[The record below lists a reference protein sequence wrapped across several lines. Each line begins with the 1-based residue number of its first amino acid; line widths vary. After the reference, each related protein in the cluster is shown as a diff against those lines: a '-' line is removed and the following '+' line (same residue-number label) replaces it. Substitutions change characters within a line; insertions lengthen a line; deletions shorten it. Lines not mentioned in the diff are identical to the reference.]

1 MNIRKEVK
9 TVRIPFFKQVSW
21 YLVFA
26 LFLISIVPKAEAGI
40 SPSEMVSTVIDR
52 AHDME
57 RVQKAIESKMIRER
71 LGKLGFT
78 EDEIASR
85 LGRLTDQQVHQLA
98 LNLDSLKV
106 AGDDGLGVIV
116 LLLVIAILVVIL
128 LQVTGH
134 KVIVK

>member
-1 MNIRKEVK
+1 MK
-9 TVRIPFFKQVSW
+9 IPFFRQVSW

-26 LFLISIVPKAEAGI
+26 LFLISIAPKAEAGI
-40 SPSEMVSTVIDR
+40 SPSEMVSVAIDR

-57 RVQKAIESKMIRER
+57 RVQKAIESKMIKER

-78 EDEIASR
+78 DDEVASR
-85 LGRLTDQQVHQLA
+85 LGRLSDQQVHQLA
-98 LNLDSLKV
+98 LNLDSVKV